1 VGMAETTV
9 RLSVGLED
17 PLDILDDIVAALTA

>member
-1 VGMAETTV
+1 LV

-17 PLDILDDIVAALTA
+17 VKDLLADVRRGLDAA